1 MVDGLVRSA
10 VERECK
16 SEIAV
21 RGRVA
26 HVQALAQ
33 RKRHFRLV
41 GEGVLRDRPC
51 DQPGARVPD
60 GAAACKFFTDAGR
73 ERPENYEKDVQ
84 LPPE

>member
-33 RKRHFRLV
+33 GKRHFRLSGKACCATGPV
-41 GEGVLRDRPC
+41 TSR
-51 DQPGARVPD
+51 GARVPD

-73 ERPENYEKDVQ
+73 DRPENYENDVQ